1 MIIGNESV
9 DLAPLFSLH
18 DSRNF
23 LLTTLDFTDPVGVSS
38 HKVAVSQLVET
49 NESLFNKETS
59 RFSSEHN
66 VTKREQG
73 KEFLVEIPYFLRE
86 DMIKP
91 QDVQGKRKPGAT
103 VEETLTDIYAE
114 YVGKHHVAYQ
124 RTKESVLA
132 ASLFSGKTYTP
143 KTDDVLIQWG
153 DLFSAVPMT
162 ATIDASSTTPS
173 MVFQQFDQMH
183 TDVITKAQSQAA
195 AVERIVVFCKP
206 AAFNAIR
213 YSAGMV
219 NAFQYASPTDDA
231 NIVYSVRSLLPGV
244 TTFTIPGTNIDIIK
258 VTDPLLLAHMTSDAV
273 AVPKFAK
280 GSNVYQNIYG
290 APSST
295 FDLLNSGA
303 AEYYSYAF
311 SPARNDAVNVVTENS
326 QMVVNHGVGFTVQIT
341 VQ

>member
-1 MIIGNESV
+1 
-9 DLAPLFSLH
+9 
-18 DSRNF
+18 
-23 LLTTLDFTDPVGVSS
+23 
-38 HKVAVSQLVET
+38 
-49 NESLFNKETS
+49 
-59 RFSSEHN
+59 
-66 VTKREQG
+66 
-73 KEFLVEIPYFLRE
+73 
-86 DMIKP
+86 
-91 QDVQGKRKPGAT
+91 
-103 VEETLTDIYAE
+103 
-114 YVGKHHVAYQ
+114 
-124 RTKESVLA
+124 
-132 ASLFSGKTYTP
+132 
-143 KTDDVLIQWG
+143 
-153 DLFSAVPMT
+153 
-162 ATIDASSTTPS
+162 TPS

-244 TTFTIPGTNIDIIK
+244 TTFTIPGTNIDIVK

-280 GSNVYQNIYG
+280 GSNVYQNIFG

-303 AEYYSYAF
+303 AEYY
-311 SPARNDAVNVVTENS
+311 
-326 QMVVNHGVGFTVQIT
+326 
-341 VQ
+341 